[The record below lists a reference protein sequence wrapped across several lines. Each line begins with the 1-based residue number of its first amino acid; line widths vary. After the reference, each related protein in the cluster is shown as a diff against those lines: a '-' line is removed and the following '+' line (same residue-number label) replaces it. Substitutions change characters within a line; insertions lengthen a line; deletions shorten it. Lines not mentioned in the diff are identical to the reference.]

1 LEVEDRDHSLVTT
14 TVSGEFMPLAI
25 TSRIVSGVVI
35 MDLSGRLCFL
45 EVGLQNH
52 ISARLEAGHREFVVN
67 LADVPYIDS
76 FGLGQLLAILTS
88 IRSRNGELV
97 LLRLTAQARK
107 LFQITK
113 LDTIFHTAEDETHAL
128 STARFSVRASA

>member
-1 LEVEDRDHSLVTT
+1 MALSVT
-14 TVSGEFMPLAI
+14 A
-25 TSRIVSGVVI
+25 RIVSGVVI
-35 MDLSGRLCFL
+35 LDLSGRLCFL

-52 ISARLEAGHREFVVN
+52 ISALLETGHRDFVVN

-76 FGLGQLLAILTS
+76 FGLGQLITILTS

-107 LFQITK
+107 LFQISK
-113 LDTIFHTAEDETHAL
+113 LDTIFHTEEDETHAL
-128 STARFSVRASA
+128 STARFRVRASA